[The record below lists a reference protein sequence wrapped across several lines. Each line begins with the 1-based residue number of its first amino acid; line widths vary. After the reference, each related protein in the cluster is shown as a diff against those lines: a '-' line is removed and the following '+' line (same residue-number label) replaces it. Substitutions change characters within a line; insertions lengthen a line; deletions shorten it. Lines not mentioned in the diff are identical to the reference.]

1 LSPETAG
8 YLRLRPSKADSQ
20 AKNTSLLERG
30 RNVYI
35 GLGTVLVI
43 VLIVLLIYLL
53 A

>member
-1 LSPETAG
+1 MVQKPWVP
-8 YLRLRPSKADSQ
+8 RFRPSKGRIESEPVIP
-20 AKNTSLLERG
+20 EREAQEM
-30 RNVYI
+30 YI

>member
-1 LSPETAG
+1 MSPENLG

-20 AKNTSLLERG
+20 SEHRTPERG